1 MKKTVLVLAA
11 CLILGMTPILA
22 DGGDK
27 GDFDIGLYGGFG
39 WLDDYNGANPK
50 DDTLYGARAG
60 KFLTPAWSL
69 ELSFQRLD
77 TKTEFDPLPPEPE
90 PEIESLAAM
99 PLGVPDVDATHDGLR
114 LNLLYNFYEGK
125 TFRPFATVGVGAER
139 FNASGLEDRKDFGL
153 NIGGGVRWFLT
164 DRFGLRFDARLVSV
178 DVGGKVDGGQNNIEG
193 MLGLMW
199 AFGKGGAPK
208 QIADSD
214 GDGVA
219 DRKDKCPDTPAGAR
233 VDEKGCPFDT
243 DGDGVLDGIDQC
255 PDTTKGWPVDEKG
268 CPKDSDGDGVP
279 DAKDACPDTPKGA
292 KVDDRGCPLDSD
304 SDGVFDGIDR
314 CPGTPAGTKV
324 DSRGCPL
331 DSDGD
336 GVNDNLD
343 KCPGTPH
350 GTPVDADGCPPPP
363 KAAPLFEGE
372 KKELVLEGVNFEN
385 EKAVLVPESLTVLD
399 RVAASLADWPDIR
412 VEVGGHTDSRGETGY
427 NLRLSEKRA
436 KAVIDY
442 LVSKGIDAARM
453 TSKGYGE
460 SKSIADNNTSEGRA
474 RNRRVELTRLD

>member
-1 MKKTVLVLAA
+1 MRKTVLVLAA
-11 CLILGMTPILA
+11 CLILAMTPVLA

-27 GDFDIGLYGGFG
+27 GDYDIGLYGGFG
-39 WLDDYNGANPK
+39 WLDDYSGANPK
-50 DDTLYGARAG
+50 DDSLYGGRAG
-60 KFLTPAWSL
+60 KFLTPNWGL
-69 ELSFQRLD
+69 EFSFQRLD
-77 TKTEFDPLPPEPE
+77 TETEFEPPPPEPI
-90 PEIESLAAM
+90 IEALEAL
-99 PLGVPDVDATHDGLR
+99 PLGLPDVDVTHDALR

-125 TFRPFATVGVGAER
+125 TFRPFVTVGIGSER
-139 FNASGLEDRKDFGL
+139 LNAGHLENRKDFGL
-153 NIGGGVRWFLT
+153 NIGGGVRYFFT
-164 DRFGLRFDARLVSV
+164 DRFGLRFDARIVSV
-178 DVGGKVDGGQNNIEG
+178 DVGGKVDARQNNVEG

-219 DRKDKCPDTPAGAR
+219 DRKDKCPDTPAGAK

-255 PDTTKGWPVDEKG
+255 PDTIKGWPVDEKG

-304 SDGVFDGIDR
+304 GDGVFDGIDR

-324 DSRGCPL
+324 DSKGCPL

-343 KCPGTPH
+343 KCPDTPRGTQ
-350 GTPVDADGCPPPP
+350 VDADGCPPPP
-363 KAAPLFEGE
+363 KAAPLFEGG
-372 KKELVLEGVNFEN
+372 KKELVLEGVNFET

-399 RVAASLADWPDIR
+399 RVAASLADWSDVR
-412 VEVGGHTDSRGETGY
+412 VEIGGHTDSQGAAGY
-427 NLRLSEKRA
+427 NLKLSEKRA
-436 KAVIDY
+436 QAVMDY
-442 LVSKGIDAARM
+442 LVGKGIDAARM

-460 SKSIADNNTSEGRA
+460 SKSIADNKTAEGRA